1 MCHFSQSHSPTLLS
15 TFLRRRIHLRS
26 WSQYLRE
33 KTCQSH
39 NHDDDHEDDEEE
51 GNEDEDK
58 DDEDYTPLSDSEK
71 EKVYHDADEIKTI
84 RNEAPIPI
92 GKLRDLLNRIDIT
105 TLPEFRIKRVPCS
118 GWEDYKAIVEI
129 FSGHNVLS
137 RHKGLAFRATYQ
149 DVVADAA
156 WQAITTYNSKYHD
169 KLKNTIYH
177 LVP

>member
-1 MCHFSQSHSPTLLS
+1 MLFKLLSYSLLFLNFRWFILFAQPASALDVSPLVRWCQGMCHFSQSHNPTLLS

-105 TLPEFRIKRVPCS
+105 TLPEFRIKRVPRS
-118 GWEDYKAIVEI
+118 G
-129 FSGHNVLS
+129 
-137 RHKGLAFRATYQ
+137 
-149 DVVADAA
+149 
-156 WQAITTYNSKYHD
+156 
-169 KLKNTIYH
+169 
-177 LVP
+177 